1 MNHPY
6 KKIIVSAL
14 LGTLFLGACS
24 DDAPSEG
31 EGKQQTYSLVVKGIT
46 TSGSDSS
53 EELRDVSV
61 FQFSDGNLYKT
72 QQLTP
77 EANGQSSVSA
87 LNGSRLYFLT
97 GVTLPVQEGNI
108 TEEEFRNMTIGEGLH
123 DNSAPDFMAAVVEL
137 ESSPQTRSSQEIN
150 VGMKRGVA
158 RIDLNTTAD
167 SKTLIKEV
175 IVEDAPAETYPFIEN
190 TSASD
195 KTVSYLKKFDPAF
208 GGEQQG
214 IFRIF
219 ESARPVNITLRGTY
233 DKIPIRLKMQLPNI
247 ERNKVYE
254 LSVLNVGA
262 TVEGIFEIKPWEEG
276 ETIIGKPD
284 TEHRILLNASQSK
297 IPEGVTVDYEN
308 NIVEV
313 PATGV
318 SDMKLAFV
326 SDTRIDISATEG
338 TGSGVN
344 LSEMSVSEETE
355 GIVSAFNVSVAAQG
369 NGRLGYTI
377 LVHLK
382 NALLTGSYDYVEIRV
397 APSDKQIET
406 VEMGGSTWMA
416 FNARSRDLEDQVYP
430 LDGATVEEMYHNGWI
445 SSIGGLFQY
454 GRKYMYIPWQ
464 GYSPSNNLGNQTAD
478 APWQNDTHMPCPEGY
493 RVPTRS
499 ELNSLLPKGQE
510 IPSTY
515 TAGNGEKIT
524 ATLHVGEG
532 TLTTPTGVTG
542 TQHYVKF
549 TSEDTGRYL
558 IIPLAGGKGDKST
571 TNNPAFGKRAVL
583 WTSERNGCP
592 GGYAWAYWL
601 PFEGKETT
609 AITERQL
616 QMEAFASLRCVKK

>member
-1 MNHPY
+1 MNHSY
-6 KKIIVSAL
+6 KKIIVPAL

-24 DDAPSEG
+24 DDASFEG

-77 EANGQSSVSA
+77 ESNGQSSISA
-87 LNGSRLYFLT
+87 LSGSRLYFLT
-97 GVTLPVQEGNI
+97 GVTLPVQEEGI
-108 TEEEFRNMTIGEGLH
+108 TEEEFRNMTIGEELH
-123 DNSAPDFMAAVVEL
+123 NNSAPDFMAAIVEL
-137 ESSPQTRSSQEIN
+137 ESTPQTRSNQEIN

-167 SKTLIKEV
+167 SKTLIKEI
-175 IVEDAPAETYPFIEN
+175 IVKDAPAETYPFIEN
-190 TSASD
+190 ASASD

-219 ESARPVNITLRGTY
+219 ESKRPVNIILRGTY
-233 DKIPIRLKMQLPNI
+233 NEIPISLKMQLPSI

-297 IPEGVTVDYEN
+297 IPEGITVDYEN

-338 TGSGVN
+338 TDSGVN

-369 NGRLGYTI
+369 SGRLGYTI

-382 NALLTGSYDYVEIRV
+382 NALLSGSYDYVEIRV

-406 VEMGGSTWMA
+406 VEMGGSIWMA

-430 LDGATVEEMYHNGWI
+430 LDGATVEEMYRNGWV
-445 SSIGGLFQY
+445 SSIGKAVTAKEVITRTVKVTNVG
-454 GRKYMYIPWQ
+454 K
-464 GYSPSNNLGNQTAD
+464 PSVA
-478 APWQNDTHMPCPEGY
+478 EE
-493 RVPTRS
+493 RS
-499 ELNSLLPKGQE
+499 
-510 IPSTY
+510 
-515 TAGNGEKIT
+515 KIT
-524 ATLHVGEG
+524 PVTAIKV
-532 TLTTPTGVTG
+532 TPTGTVEKGKTTTLTVTVEPENATDKTFRAISADPSKATISVKDMTITVTG
-542 TQHYVKF
+542 VKDGKV
-549 TSEDTGRYL
+549 S
-558 IIPLAGGKGDKST
+558 IPVISGNGQFAAVAEIT
-571 TNNPAFGKRAVL
+571 VNNV
-583 WTSERNGCP
+583 P
-592 GGYAWAYWL
+592 GG
-601 PFEGKETT
+601 
-609 AITERQL
+609 
-616 QMEAFASLRCVKK
+616 

>member
-247 ERNKVYE
+247 KRNKVYE

-308 NIVEV
+308 NIVKV

-382 NALLTGSYDYVEIRV
+382 NALLTGAYDYVEIRV

-406 VEMGGSTWMA
+406 VEMGGSIWMA

-430 LDGATVEEMYHNGWI
+430 LDGATVEKMYHNGWI

-464 GYSPSNNLGNQTAD
+464 GYRPYPD
-478 APWQNDTHMPCPEGY
+478 A
-493 RVPTRS
+493 
-499 ELNSLLPKGQE
+499 
-510 IPSTY
+510 
-515 TAGNGEKIT
+515 
-524 ATLHVGEG
+524 
-532 TLTTPTGVTG
+532 
-542 TQHYVKF
+542 
-549 TSEDTGRYL
+549 
-558 IIPLAGGKGDKST
+558 
-571 TNNPAFGKRAVL
+571 
-583 WTSERNGCP
+583 
-592 GGYAWAYWL
+592 
-601 PFEGKETT
+601 
-609 AITERQL
+609 
-616 QMEAFASLRCVKK
+616 